1 MYIEKEIKLPIELEI
16 AKRIFNN
23 KEFRYEKGV
32 FQRTVR
38 MDTLE
43 EDFEK
48 KGIFIRTREEDLENI
63 VTLKQKIEN
72 SDKDVFSRK
81 EYETT
86 IGDAQIIR
94 EIFEILG
101 LKKSWIMEKYRIQG
115 KYKNVTITLDEL
127 PFGLFMEIE
136 GDTDNILKTCEELEL
151 NINKKF
157 VVSYWDLWDIYKKEH
172 NINAKKTNI
181 IFSNKEYQL
190 KKIEGK
196 K

>member
-1 MYIEKEIKLPIELEI
+1 MMYIEKIKLPIELET
-16 AKRIFNN
+16 AKRIFND
-23 KEFRYEKGV
+23 KEFHYEKGV

-72 SDKDVFSRK
+72 SDKDVLSRK

-115 KYKNVTITLDEL
+115 KYKDVTITLDEL

-136 GDTDNILKTCEELEL
+136 GDTDDIL
-151 NINKKF
+151 
-157 VVSYWDLWDIYKKEH
+157 
-172 NINAKKTNI
+172 
-181 IFSNKEYQL
+181 
-190 KKIEGK
+190 
-196 K
+196 